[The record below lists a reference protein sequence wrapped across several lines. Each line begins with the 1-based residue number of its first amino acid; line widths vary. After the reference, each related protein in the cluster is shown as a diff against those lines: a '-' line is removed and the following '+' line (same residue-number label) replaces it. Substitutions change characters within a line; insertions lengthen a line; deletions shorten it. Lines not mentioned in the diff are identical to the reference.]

1 MHHEGASTGSDMPNE
16 LEADFWRRQLKEIKS
31 RLSRPVGLSAQERL
45 SFKAELRE
53 IEKLIGAGSKA

>member
-1 MHHEGASTGSDMPNE
+1 MPNE

-45 SFKAELRE
+45 SLKAELRE